1 MLGKALC
8 VKQCPQNLF
17 EQSICATNSDYRTCP
32 RAQTPTKP
40 YLSRY
45 CIPTDKN
52 LSAALLSK
60 VASGDLGRYMT
71 DLSICWWVFLVL
83 GGISAVLGFVYLVLL
98 RWFAKPIIY
107 LSMVSIIGLMVGGG
121 FYVFFLG
128 NKYD

>member
-1 MLGKALC
+1 LTIVLAQEHKRPPSL
-8 VKQCPQNLF
+8 VKIFQLILF
-17 EQSICATNSDYRTCP
+17 ID
-32 RAQTPTKP
+32 
-40 YLSRY
+40 LSRY

-52 LSAALLSK
+52 LSEALLNK

-107 LSMVSIIGLMVGGG
+107 LSMVAIIGLMIGGG

>member
-1 MLGKALC
+1 LTIVPAQEHKRPPSL
-8 VKQCPQNLF
+8 VKNFQLILF
-17 EQSICATNSDYRTCP
+17 ID
-32 RAQTPTKP
+32 
-40 YLSRY
+40 LSRY

-52 LSAALLSK
+52 LSEALLNK

-107 LSMVSIIGLMVGGG
+107 LSMVAIIGLMIGGG